1 MNKSRLIIYSLILGA
16 STLMFTTISFA
27 DDKNETTGK
36 ATTAT
41 GKGKVSY
48 NLKDTET
55 SPVDPEHPE
64 VEVDPG
70 TEYTKTTGL
79 LRFDLIP
86 IFHFGAQEISK
97 KDAIYYVNAQL
108 FNDETPARPNYVQ
121 ITDNRGSME
130 GWEVS
135 VKQETPFENKEAKNK
150 ELKGAVLSFDKQ
162 WVNSTKPDKLKPT
175 VMKDAIKI
183 EEIGANYPIAKA
195 EKGKGSGTWVI
206 PFGSTG
212 EVKGQEKTLS
222 PLLNAEG
229 KPVTDASFNNK
240 PIYKNSGIQLFVPG
254 AIQKD
259 PVKYKTVLTW
269 TLSELS

>member
-1 MNKSRLIIYSLILGA
+1 MKSNFTKIISISLVSLGLVA
-16 STLMFTTISFA
+16 MQQEVSAEKSAKEL
-27 DDKNETTGK
+27 TGNGSV
-36 ATTAT
+36 TYE
-41 GKGKVSY
+41 VS
-48 NLKDTET
+48 DTET
-55 SPVDPEHPE
+55 PPVDPEHPE
-64 VEVDPG
+64 KKVDPG
-70 TEYTKTTGL
+70 DEYTKTTGL
-79 LRFDLIP
+79 LRFDYIP
-86 IFHFGAQEISK
+86 KLHFGAQEISN
-97 KDAIYYVNAQL
+97 KDQRYQVNAQL
-108 FNDETPARPNYVQ
+108 FRDDTAARPNYIQ
-121 ITDNRGSME
+121 ITDNRGSLA

-135 VKQETPFENKEAKNK
+135 VRQETPFENNEAKNK
-150 ELKGAVLSFDKQ
+150 VLKGSVLSFDKQ
-162 WVNSTKPDKLKPT
+162 WVNSTMPKETQPI

-183 EEIGANYPIAKA
+183 DEIGATYPIAKA
-195 EKGKGSGTWVI
+195 EKGKGAGTWVV

-222 PLLNAEG
+222 PLLNADG